1 MGGMVN
7 VYLCGSLVCKVLSYI
22 LPVDS
27 WQPCEYDSIYFTN
40 EETVSSLELSGF
52 FKVTELIRAYICL
65 FIHLLIL
72 PTFMEHR
79 LWDMMDGDLN
89 EEA

>member
-1 MGGMVN
+1 M
-7 VYLCGSLVCKVLSYI
+7 
-22 LPVDS
+22 
-27 WQPCEYDSIYFTN
+27 
-40 EETVSSLELSGF
+40 SSLELSGF